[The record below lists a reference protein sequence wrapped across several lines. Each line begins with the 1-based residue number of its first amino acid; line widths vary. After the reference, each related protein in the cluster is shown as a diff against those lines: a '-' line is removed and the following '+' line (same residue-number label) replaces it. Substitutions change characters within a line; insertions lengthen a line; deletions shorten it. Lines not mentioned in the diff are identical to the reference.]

1 MIHCTMEDL
10 VAMRGGE
17 GSGWARRHLGEC
29 AVCQK
34 EYDGLHQRVA
44 QLRALPTLNPPRD
57 RWPAIRATVMA
68 ERRKQRL
75 VKVRWGSLALAAS
88 LAGILTV
95 RSVQHRPPTTA
106 QAPAQT
112 QDLQSL
118 VSRSQQLEE
127 TLRQFDP
134 ANRVMSA
141 ARAGAV
147 ADLED
152 RIAAVDAELGRRTE
166 RPRNDLVDLWR
177 QRVQLMEGLVNVH
190 VASATYSG
198 M

>member
-1 MIHCTMEDL
+1 VIHCTMEDL
-10 VAMRGGE
+10 VALRGGE
-17 GSGWARRHLGEC
+17 GSAWSRRHLGEC
-29 AVCQK
+29 AECQK
-34 EYDGLHQRVA
+34 EFDVLHQRIA

-57 RWPAIRATVMA
+57 RWPVVRAGILT
-68 ERRKQRL
+68 ERRKKRL
-75 VKVRWGSLALAAS
+75 GRARWASLALAAS
-88 LAGILTV
+88 LAGMIAV
-95 RSVQHRPPTTA
+95 RGTWHRV
-106 QAPAQT
+106 PAAVGNT

-127 TLRQFDP
+127 TLRQYDP

-152 RIAAVDAELGRRTE
+152 RIAAVDAELGQPAS
-166 RPRNDLVDLWR
+166 RPRNDMVNLWR

>member
-10 VAMRGGE
+10 VSLKGGE
-17 GSGWARRHLGEC
+17 GAAWARRHLEGCPE
-29 AVCQK
+29 CQK
-34 EYDGLHQRVA
+34 EYEGLHQRIA
-44 QLRALPTLNPPRD
+44 QLKALPTLNPPRD
-57 RWPAIRATVMA
+57 RWPVIRAAILA
-68 ERRKQRL
+68 ERRKKRL
-75 VKVRWGSLALAAS
+75 VKVRWASLALAAS
-88 LAGILTV
+88 LAGLLTV
-95 RSVQHRPPTTA
+95 RGVRHQPTANTDA
-106 QAPAQT
+106 GP
-112 QDLQSL
+112 DLQSL

-127 TLRQFDP
+127 TLRLYDP

-152 RIAAVDAELGRRTE
+152 RIAAVDAELDQSSHQ
-166 RPRNDLVDLWR
+166 PRQDLVNLWR

-190 VASATYSG
+190 VATATYSG